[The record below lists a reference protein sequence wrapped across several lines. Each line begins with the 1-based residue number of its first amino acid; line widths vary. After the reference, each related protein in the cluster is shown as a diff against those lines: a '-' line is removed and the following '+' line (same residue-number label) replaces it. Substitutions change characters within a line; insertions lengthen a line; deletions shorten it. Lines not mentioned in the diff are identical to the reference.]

1 MITVHPFAPSPSY
14 GKINCHS
21 NFTTLVKEI
30 NLVDFRFWLVLCF
43 GVAHYI
49 GSIFAL
55 TQEAIRYKV
64 YVNIG

>member
-1 MITVHPFAPSPSY
+1 MITVHPFAPSQSY
-14 GKINCHS
+14 GKINSHS

-30 NLVDFRFWLVLCF
+30 YLVDFRFWLVLCF

-49 GSIFAL
+49 GLISAL

-64 YVNIG
+64 YLNIG

>member
-1 MITVHPFAPSPSY
+1 MLISICQCQVV
-14 GKINCHS
+14 
-21 NFTTLVKEI
+21 TLVKEI
-30 NLVDFRFWLVLCF
+30 NLVDFGFWLVLCF

-49 GSIFAL
+49 GLISAL